1 MSNNPLSEYF
11 RQPAI
16 FVRLPSGGK
25 FYPPGTLTETANSEY
40 PVLPMTT
47 MDEITYRTPD
57 ALFNGSA
64 TVSVIQ
70 SCVPNIRDAW
80 HMPGTDLD
88 TVLTAIRIASYG
100 HDMEISVQCPKC
112 GTEADYSI
120 DLRRTLEQIQ
130 ADDYQVPLKMG
141 DLEIYFRPMT
151 YQQMNANNMQQFE
164 DQKSLQNL
172 QALEENTGQQQLE
185 TLGEMLRKITSF
197 TTRAL
202 SQNIGVIKTPNSE
215 VNDSEHIAEWLTNC
229 DGRDFRILRDAIL
242 ERKRR
247 SEIQP
252 LKITCG
258 NCSHQYEQTY
268 TLDLS
273 NFFAAAS

>member
-1 MSNNPLSEYF
+1 MPNNPLSEYF

-16 FVRLPSGGK
+16 FVRLPSQGK
-25 FYPPGTLTETANSEY
+25 FYPPGSLVETANAEY

-64 TVSVIQ
+64 TVAVIQ

-80 HMPGTDLD
+80 HMPGIDLD

-100 HDMEISVQCPKC
+100 HTMDISVRCPNC
-112 GTEADYSI
+112 GTEADYAV
-120 DLRRTLEQIQ
+120 DLRRAMEQIQ
-130 ADDYQVPLKMG
+130 ADNYAAPLEMG
-141 DLEIYFRPMT
+141 NLRIYFKPMT

-164 DQKSLQNL
+164 DQKNLQNL
-172 QALEENTGQQQLE
+172 QNLEEGASDQQLE
-185 TLGEMLRKITSF
+185 NLGSMLRKITSF

-202 SQNIGVIKTPNSE
+202 SQNIGMIKTPDAE
-215 VNDSEHIAEWLTNC
+215 VTNADHIAEWLTNC
-229 DGRDFRILRDAIL
+229 DVKDFRTVRDAIL
-242 ERKRR
+242 ERKRS
-247 SEIQP
+247 SEIKP
-252 LKITCG
+252 IKITCG
-258 NCSHQYEQTY
+258 NCSHQYEQNY

>member
-1 MSNNPLSEYF
+1 MSTNPLQQYF

-16 FVRLPSGGK
+16 YIRLPSGGK
-25 FYPPGTLTETANSEY
+25 FYPTGALTETANGEY
-40 PVLPMTT
+40 GVLPMTT

-80 HMPGTDLD
+80 HMPSVDVD

-100 HDMEISVQCPKC
+100 HDMDISTRCPNC
-112 GTEADYSI
+112 STEAEYTV
-120 DLRRTLEQIQ
+120 DLRRSLEQIA
-130 ADDYQVPLKMG
+130 ADDYTKPLML
-141 DLEIYFRPMT
+141 DHLQLYLRPMT
-151 YQQMNANNMQQFE
+151 YQQMNANSMAQFE
-164 DQKSLQNL
+164 DQKALQSLTDGAPDDEKKL
-172 QALEENTGQQQLE
+172 SILSD
-185 TLGEMLRKITSF
+185 TLKKITTV

-202 SQNIGVIKTPNSE
+202 AENINRIKTPDSE
-215 VNDSEHIAEWLTNC
+215 VSDQDHIREWLGNC
-229 DGRDFRILRDAIL
+229 DRNTFRTVRDQIL

-247 SEIQP
+247 SELQP

-268 TLDLS
+268 TLDMS
-273 NFFAAAS
+273 NFFEDAS

>member
-1 MSNNPLSEYF
+1 MSTNPLQQYF

-16 FVRLPSGGK
+16 YIRLPSGGK
-25 FYPPGTLTETANSEY
+25 FYPTGALTETANGEY
-40 PVLPMTT
+40 GVLPMTT

-70 SCVPNIRDAW
+70 SCVSNIRDAW
-80 HMPGTDLD
+80 HMPSVDVD

-100 HDMEISVQCPKC
+100 HDMDISTKCPAC
-112 GTEADYSI
+112 GTEAEYTV
-120 DLRRTLEQIQ
+120 DLRRSLEQIA
-130 ADDYQVPLKMG
+130 ADDYTKPLAL
-141 DLEIYFRPMT
+141 DHLQLYLRPMT
-151 YQQMNANNMQQFE
+151 YQQMNANSMAQFE
-164 DQKSLQNL
+164 DQKALQSLTDGAPDDEKKL
-172 QALEENTGQQQLE
+172 SILSD
-185 TLGEMLRKITSF
+185 TLKKITTV

-202 SQNIGVIKTPNSE
+202 AENIDRIKTPDSE
-215 VNDSEHIAEWLTNC
+215 VSDQDHIREWLGNC
-229 DGRDFRILRDAIL
+229 DRNTFRTVRDQIL

-247 SEIQP
+247 SELQP

-268 TLDLS
+268 TLDMS
-273 NFFAAAS
+273 NFFEDAS